1 MADYRF
7 EVVDFLPPMYMYE
20 YIFKSKKPDQIA
32 TYDTIV
38 YPFDV
43 YTWTFITI
51 SMMVQFLVLF
61 VTQNTWSFSSRDTKP
76 RDYIFEGE

>member
-1 MADYRF
+1 
-7 EVVDFLPPMYMYE
+7 MYMYE

-43 YTWTFITI
+43 LTWTFIAI
-51 SMMVQFLVLF
+51 CMMMQFLVLF
-61 VTQNTWSFSSRDTKP
+61 VTQNIS
-76 RDYIFEGE
+76 